1 MKNLY
6 LILAILGL
14 ILPNIFVAKVTYET
28 GNFLLYSDPVT
39 TFQQMFANDI
49 ASAFAVDLFFVVFV
63 FMIWSFGEARK
74 LEMKNY
80 WITWI
85 LTFAFGLAF
94 GWPLFMYLRELR
106 KERAG

>member
-6 LILAILGL
+6 LILAVLGL

-28 GNFLLYSDPVT
+28 GNFLLYGDPVT

-63 FMIWSFGEARK
+63 FMIWSFVEAK
-74 LEMKNY
+74 KEGMKNY
-80 WITWI
+80 WVTWI

-94 GWPLFMYLRELR
+94 GWPLFMYLRER
-106 KERAG
+106 KRELAG